1 MDKNELLRIIN
12 KADKNKVTALNLSGK
27 GLTALP
33 SEIGNLKNLKEL
45 WISNNQLTTLPHE
58 IGKLTN
64 LTELYIGTNQ
74 LKSLPPEIGKL
85 SNLKILWCGTNQLK
99 ILPPEIGKL
108 SNLMIL
114 LIDTNQLTALPHEIG
129 NLTNLQQL
137 HIYNNQLTALPH
149 EIGNLKKL
157 KEFTVS
163 GNPLKTP
170 AIEIASKGIDA
181 IREYFELLNK
191 KPDAVTKLYEAKLI
205 IVGQGGVGKTSI
217 LRRLTDNTFSES
229 QESTEGIE
237 IKKLPI
243 KTKDSNEITLNVWDF
258 GGQEIY
264 HATHQFFLTKRS
276 VYMLVWDA
284 RQEAVFGRIEDWL
297 NVIKAFGEDSPI
309 ILVLNKCDTYIEEIN
324 SKDLKAKFPNI
335 MGFLK
340 VSSKTPGKGPD
351 SFSKLKKVIGDVAAK
366 LPLMGTEWVNS
377 WIEVRKTLEDDKRN
391 YIDYP
396 EFKTLCREHDIT
408 ESEESLL
415 AEYLHDLGVFL
426 HFKDDVILRNTLI
439 IKPAWGTHA
448 VYKVVASKKL
458 KQGVLCED
466 YLPEIWKDTDGYP
479 NSQYPTLLRLM
490 RKFELSFAMGDTNN
504 YIIPSVLPREPIDFD
519 DDFTT
524 CTHVLYQ
531 YEFLPKNVMPHFI
544 VRVHD
549 LIKRDNDK
557 YLCWRD
563 GVILSKETETEKTS
577 AYIKADESKR
587 LIDITVTGESKR
599 EFLWLIRQHFDTINE
614 KIKQLKVDLLIP
626 CSCTEN
632 CPSVYKYENVRKFE
646 REGKNEF
653 LCMESTKAVSVK
665 ELLNGIETTER
676 RKKEEDSKSMGDSKF
691 DVFISHSSNDAEFIM
706 NNVLPKFKSRRI
718 SYWIDH
724 EQISFGDGIVHKI
737 EDGLQASKHVMV
749 CLSPALGKSNWC
761 RAEYESVL
769 HKVITKKTDK
779 KVIPLKL
786 RLEDGDDYDTPIL
799 ITGLKMAEFYK
810 TKSFES

>member
-1 MDKNELLRIIN
+1 MDENELLEIIN
-12 KADKNKVTALNLSGK
+12 RAYRDSETYLDLSNRG
-27 GLTALP
+27 
-33 SEIGNLKNLKEL
+33 
-45 WISNNQLTTLPHE
+45 LTTLP
-58 IGKLTN
+58 
-64 LTELYIGTNQ
+64 
-74 LKSLPPEIGKL
+74 P
-85 SNLKILWCGTNQLK
+85 
-99 ILPPEIGKL
+99 
-108 SNLMIL
+108 
-114 LIDTNQLTALPHEIG
+114 DIG
-129 NLTNLQQL
+129 NLNNLQTL
-137 HIYNNQLTALPH
+137 DIYNNQLTALPH
-149 EIGNLKKL
+149 EIGKL
-157 KEFTVS
+157 NKLTDFFVS
-163 GNPLKTP
+163 DNPLKTP
-170 AIEIASKGIDA
+170 PIEIASKGIHA

-191 KPDAVTKLYEAKLI
+191 KTTVITKLYEAKLI

-217 LRRLTDNTFSES
+217 LRRLTDNSFSDT
-229 QESTEGIE
+229 QKSTEGIE
-237 IKKLPI
+237 IKKLKI
-243 KTKDSNEITLNVWDF
+243 SQNGGNEITLNVWDF

-324 SKDLKAKFPNI
+324 FKDLKTKFPNI

-340 VSSKTPGKGPD
+340 VSSKTPRKGPD
-351 SFSKLKKVIGDVAAK
+351 SFSKLKNVIGDVAAK
-366 LPLMGTEWVNS
+366 LPLMGTEWFSS
-377 WIEVRKTLEDDKRN
+377 WRKVREVLEDDTRN
-391 YIDYP
+391 YIDYS
-396 EFKTLCREHDIT
+396 EFNKLCKKHKIT

-466 YLPEIWKDTDGYP
+466 DLPEIWKDMDGYP
-479 NSQYPTLLRLM
+479 ASQYPTLLRLM

-504 YIIPSVLPREPIDFD
+504 YIIPSVLPREPIDVD

-557 YLCWRD
+557 YQCWRE

-599 EFLWLIRQHFDTINE
+599 EFLWLIRQHFDTIND
-614 KIKQLKVDLLIP
+614 KIKKLKVDLLIP
-626 CSCTEN
+626 CTCTGN

-646 REGKNEF
+646 IEGKSEF
-653 LCMESTKAVSVK
+653 SCMESTKAVSVK

-691 DVFISHSSNDAEFIM
+691 DVFISHSSKDADFITDRI
-706 NNVLPKFKSRRI
+706 LPKFKSRGI
-718 SYWIDH
+718 TYWIDH
-724 EQISFGDGIVHKI
+724 EQIGFGDGIVNKI
-737 EDGLQASKHVMV
+737 EDGLQASKHVLV

-761 RAEYESVL
+761 RAEYEAVL
-769 HKVITKKTDK
+769 HRVITETTKQ

-786 RLEDGDDYDTPIL
+786 EDRDDYDTPFL
-799 ITGLKMAEFYK
+799 ITGLRRTEFYNSK
-810 TKSFES
+810 TFEELMDYLVK